1 MSSRLRIA
9 LTLSMLALS
18 SLAGCA
24 APHALRV
31 GSAQQAE
38 HAAWRQL
45 LEIAQLLA
53 LNGQGMRAQQYLR
66 EALRQGAP
74 AEHVVPRLLQ
84 LYVADAQ
91 YRLAADLA
99 EHYLRAHPRDRG
111 VRLFLGAVYAALE
124 QDVPAV
130 EQYARV
136 VAQAPEDAQAHFALA
151 STLHDAGREPQRA
164 DKHYRAY
171 LALEPKGAHAE
182 EVRALLLTELP

>member
-1 MSSRLRIA
+1 MVGCLRI
-9 LTLSMLALS
+9 TLALCV
-18 SLAGCA
+18 LASAALPGCA
-24 APHALRV
+24 APHALRA
-31 GSAQQAE
+31 SAARQEE
-38 HAAWRQL
+38 HAAWREL

-74 AEHVVPRLLQ
+74 AERVVPRLLQ

-111 VRLFLGAVYAALE
+111 VRLFLGAVYAALA

-136 VAQAPEDAQAHFALA
+136 VAQAPDDAQAHFALA
-151 STLHDAGREPQRA
+151 STLHDAGREPLRA

-171 LALEPKGAHAE
+171 LALEPQGDHAE